1 MFIWPEHSKDTSN
14 KLSILSYT
22 DLTQNWLSYDPLS
35 LFTQHRVLKA
45 WVRMMLLADVC
56 LQNFSCSWFK
66 VQHYQYYF
74 VYMRTFWGLNMSSA
88 FSSSICTHPIMT
100 AVSLFCFLYFHYPA
114 KGFPDGSAGKESTC
128 NAGDPGLIPGSGRS
142 PREGIGYPVQYSWV
156 SLVAQLVKNPPAM
169 WETWVW
175 SLGWEDPLEKG
186 KVTHSS
192 ILAWRIPW
200 TV

>member
-1 MFIWPEHSKDTSN
+1 MTHWVYSLNTEYSRPGYAWCCWLMFVFKTSAAHGSKFSIINITLFTWEHSGDWTWAVHS
-14 KLSILSYT
+14 
-22 DLTQNWLSYDPLS
+22 
-35 LFTQHRVLKA
+35 
-45 WVRMMLLADVC
+45 
-56 LQNFSCSWFK
+56 
-66 VQHYQYYF
+66 
-74 VYMRTFWGLNMSSA
+74 
-88 FSSSICTHPIMT
+88 HPAYVHIPSMT

-114 KGFPDGSAGKESTC
+114 KGLPDGSAGKESTC

-142 PREGIGYPVQYSWV
+142 PGEGIGYPVQYSWV